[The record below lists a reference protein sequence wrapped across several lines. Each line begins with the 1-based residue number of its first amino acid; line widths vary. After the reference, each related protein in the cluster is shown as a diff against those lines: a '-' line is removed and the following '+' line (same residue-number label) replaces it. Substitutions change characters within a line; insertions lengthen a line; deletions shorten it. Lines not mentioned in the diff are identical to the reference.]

1 MLENTVDLAGYDLVW
16 RNKPELPAA
25 NEENRKLEETLRQ
38 KKIEVER
45 LKIVLENNIN
55 KGKYIKEHVND
66 LSQTLNYKQQLY
78 KSREHEL
85 EMEIHT
91 EKVLERECCRLE
103 QELKVVNREI
113 NSLKTRQK
121 QREIAIAEQNEK
133 KEKLRAA
140 MQWDLEALL
149 QYLEKSSQAEKDN
162 MALLKYTSEDDS
174 KLNEIEI
181 HIERL
186 SKEAYERKSALE
198 DANTE
203 VLIVQTELDHIQ
215 EEFHNAYVE
224 RNILISNWEK
234 VIHQIQHRNKEVNKL
249 SEYIMELRKEE
260 ATLKQSLKEQNDLLS
275 TEISHNNELER
286 KIKEKDRIATELR
299 NEIKVASEK
308 ETDLKAQLS
317 TVRNVLNNVL
327 YLKQVAIN
335 ELKQLEK
342 QLYQKNERLEGVR
355 KSNQDLEEKIECL
368 SKETFEAD
376 HYTKEL
382 EAILHNENDRNLK
395 IQKEVDSISKD
406 ILTYDHE
413 MNELKQKEKIME
425 TQNKNCQAEIR
436 NLNAKT
442 IALDQLRAKQ
452 ESDMYEI
459 ESGLEK
465 LRRRVKKMAGIT
477 NEEEQRRIE
486 KERSALVSV
495 LEEKKSSLN
504 MLTEELK
511 LMKEKIS
518 VSKGQLEANK
528 KLNSD
533 LNEKLKFL
541 SFYVANSEKS
551 LKCCISRKQELLVQ
565 ECLERFQMKKFQ
577 KLLNNKNKSVAS
589 LQKSKLEFEMMMK
602 ERTEEL
608 KHCNELLE
616 AEMRTETD
624 ECGVVKKRLLESDDK
639 VMKLQT
645 KYKIVLDALGIS
657 EPGESIEAELLIKAD
672 NEKRDLEQERDKLMS
687 VVLKNEE
694 ELSALRNTVWL
705 INAANEQFRQVLHP
719 PGINPED
726 GELLK
731 NVENEGQAI
740 AIQLRAQHKEVKT
753 LEESVKNKTEKLEK
767 EQNFIGEL
775 REALRDRQ
783 TESESLSRDLSDL
796 HIKIQRAAGNNSRLS
811 LDVRNKS
818 AYPRIE
824 EDIRIH
830 LLREVRR
837 IVSDI
842 ISDTVKSMPETSAR
856 IKELYQ
862 EAHLPLPARFRSSL
876 SSQTSSLLSFGS
888 RLSSGRT
895 NSVSSGRSSRSETYT
910 PSVVTLGL

>member
-16 RNKPELPAA
+16 RNKPELPVA
-25 NEENRKLEETLRQ
+25 NDENKKLEETLRQ

-45 LKIVLENNIN
+45 LKIILENNSN

-66 LSQTLNYKQQLY
+66 LCQTLSYKQQLY

-85 EMEIHT
+85 EMEVHA
-91 EKVLERECCRLE
+91 EKVLERECSRLE
-103 QELKVVNREI
+103 QEIKVVNRET
-113 NSLKTRQK
+113 NSLRARQK

-133 KEKLRAA
+133 KEKLKTAIH
-140 MQWDLEALL
+140 WDEEALL
-149 QYLEKSSQAEKDN
+149 QYLEKSTQMEKDN

-174 KLNEIEI
+174 KLNEIEM

-186 SKEAYERKSALE
+186 SKEAYERKSTLE

-203 VLIVQTELDHIQ
+203 ALIVQTELDHIQ

-224 RNILISNWEK
+224 RNSLISNWEK
-234 VIHQIQHRNKEVNKL
+234 VIHQIQQRNKEVNKL
-249 SEYIMELRKEE
+249 SEYIMKLRKEE
-260 ATLKQSLKEQNDLLS
+260 SDLKRSLKEQNDLLS
-275 TEISHNNELER
+275 MEISHNNELER
-286 KIKEKDRIATELR
+286 KIKEKDHIATELR
-299 NEIKVASEK
+299 NHIKVASETEK
-308 ETDLKAQLS
+308 DLKAQLS

-327 YLKQVAIN
+327 YLKQIAEN
-335 ELKQLEK
+335 ELRQLGKQLS
-342 QLYQKNERLEGVR
+342 QKSERLEDVQ
-355 KSNQDLEEKIECL
+355 KSNQTLEEKIECL

-382 EAILHNENDRNLK
+382 EAILHSENDRNLK

-425 TQNKNCQAEIR
+425 TQNKNYQAEIR
-436 NLNAKT
+436 NLNTKI

-465 LRRRVKKMAGIT
+465 LRRRVKKMAGET

-486 KERSALVSV
+486 KERSSLLSI

-511 LMKEKIS
+511 LMKDKIS

-589 LQKSKLEFEMMMK
+589 LQKNKLEFEMMMK

-616 AEMRTETD
+616 AEIRTETD
-624 ECGVVKKRLLESDDK
+624 ECGIVKKKLLESSDK
-639 VMKLQT
+639 AMKLQA
-645 KYKIVLDALGIS
+645 KYKVILDALGIS
-657 EPGESIEAELLIKAD
+657 EPGESVEAELLIKAE
-672 NEKRDLEQERDKLMS
+672 NEKRDLEHERDKLMS
-687 VVLKNEE
+687 GVLKNEE

-731 NVENEGQAI
+731 NAENEGQAL
-740 AIQLRAQHKEVKT
+740 AIQLHAQQKELKT
-753 LEESVKNKTEKLEK
+753 LEERVQSKTEKLEQ
-767 EQNFIGEL
+767 EQNFCSEL
-775 REALRDRQ
+775 REALRDRETE
-783 TESESLSRDLSDL
+783 TESFSKELSDL
-796 HIKIQRAAGNNSRLS
+796 HIKIQRAVRSNSRLS

-837 IVSDI
+837 TVSDLLFSTVESVPE
-842 ISDTVKSMPETSAR
+842 ISTK
-856 IKELYQ
+856 IQELYQ
-862 EAHLPLPARFRSSL
+862 QAHLPLPARTRSSI
-876 SSQTSSLLSFGS
+876 SSRSGSLLSFGS
-888 RLSSGRT
+888 RLSSSQT
-895 NSVSSGRSSRSETYT
+895 NSVSSGRSSRSETFT
-910 PSVVTLGL
+910 PSVITLGL